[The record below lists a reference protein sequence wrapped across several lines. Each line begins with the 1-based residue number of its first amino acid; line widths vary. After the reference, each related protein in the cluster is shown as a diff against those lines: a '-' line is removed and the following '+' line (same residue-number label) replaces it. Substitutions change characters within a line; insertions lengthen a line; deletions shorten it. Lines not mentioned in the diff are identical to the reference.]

1 MIPADTEKVPEPGNQ
16 GGAAV
21 EKREKVHVLM
31 GAGIVPVD
39 EARLRRRG
47 NLVEQGAHSA
57 GRRLVSGEAAEIV
70 V

>member
-1 MIPADTEKVPEPGNQ
+1 
-16 GGAAV
+16 
-21 EKREKVHVLM
+21 M

-39 EARLRRRG
+39 EAWLRRRG
-47 NLVEQGAHSA
+47 NLVEQGAHGA